1 MKVRLED
8 VELRGKRVFWGPR
21 FAKAVKVDHTEKG
34 CWAESVQVPVE
45 SSRVESSRVFCTHSA
60 RQQVVEFSLAE
71 NPQSREWLKHRNRQL
86 M

>member
-1 MKVRLED
+1 VKVRLED

-45 SSRVESSRVFCTHSA
+45 SSRVESSQVESSA
-60 RQQVVEFSLAE
+60 HTPSASKWL
-71 NPQSREWLKHRNRQL
+71 NSRLLRIPRAVNG
-86 M
+86 